1 MAKVP
6 VVRVVKRGGKRVED
20 FDPAKLA
27 ASVAAACHSVK
38 LPDGVASD
46 TAKHVLKAVAL
57 WLGNKTEVTS
67 ADLRRVATRTLAIV
81 SPEAGYLYKHHHTM
95 L

>member
-1 MAKVP
+1 MTNVQ
-6 VVRVVKRGGKRVED
+6 VVKRGGTRSEA

-27 ASVAAACHSVK
+27 ASVAAACHSVN
-38 LPDGVASD
+38 LPEGVATD

-57 WLGNKTEVTS
+57 WLGNKSEVTS
-67 ADLRRVATRTLAIV
+67 ADLRRVATRTLALV